1 MYYLERKQKI
11 GLRFDYLSS
20 HYSIMSGSRADLL
33 LWLNNLLKINYTK
46 VEQCGTGGAY
56 CQILDSIYGD
66 VPMNRVKMD
75 AKLEYQSL
83 ANFKVLQMSFKHH
96 GIDKPIPMEEL
107 VRCTMRANL
116 EFLQW
121 IKWFWDNNHGEQE
134 YDAVARR
141 KGAPMDAP
149 STVAPITAGGA
160 RTGTGLGAG
169 AGRTGGRTPVGG
181 FRSGSAQ
188 SNETIHQLQAQVRE
202 LSGHMEGLEKER
214 DFYFEKVG

>member
-1 MYYLERKQKI
+1 
-11 GLRFDYLSS
+11 
-20 HYSIMSGSRADLL
+20 MSGSRADLL
-33 LWLNNLLKINYTK
+33 SWLNNLLKINYTK
-46 VEQCGTGGAY
+46 VEQCGNGGAY

-75 AKLEYQSL
+75 ARLEYQSL
-83 ANFKVLQMSFKHH
+83 ANFKVLQMSFKQH
-96 GIDKPIPMEEL
+96 GIDKPIPMDEL
-107 VRCTMRANL
+107 AKCTMRANL

-141 KGAPMDAP
+141 KGMPMDAP
-149 STVAPITAGGA
+149 STVAPITVGGT

-188 SNETIHQLQAQVRE
+188 SNETIQQLQAQVRE

-214 DFYFEKVG
+214 DFYFEKVS